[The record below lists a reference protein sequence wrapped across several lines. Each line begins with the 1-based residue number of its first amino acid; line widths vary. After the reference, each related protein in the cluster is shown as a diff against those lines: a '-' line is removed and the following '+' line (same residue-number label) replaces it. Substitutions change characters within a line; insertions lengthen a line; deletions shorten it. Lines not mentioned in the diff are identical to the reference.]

1 MAWVFPSPDG
11 HSREP
16 FRVSYDWLETRY
28 GLALSGAMDDADTI
42 RNYLH
47 RCTNGRYVRIDPKDM
62 SAVREI
68 MLKAEEVLSRRQ
80 PSEPAEKLVASNLAK
95 RAKKWLEDV

>member
-1 MAWVFPSPDG
+1 MGWAFASPDG

-16 FRVSYDWLETRY
+16 FRVSYDWLEARY
-28 GLALSGAMDDADTI
+28 GLSLSGDMDDADTI
-42 RNYLH
+42 RHYLH
-47 RCTNGRYVRIDPKDM
+47 RCTNGRYVRIAPKDM

-68 MLKAEEVLSRRQ
+68 MAMAEDFLKRPRTAS
-80 PSEPAEKLVASNLAK
+80 EKLVASNIAK